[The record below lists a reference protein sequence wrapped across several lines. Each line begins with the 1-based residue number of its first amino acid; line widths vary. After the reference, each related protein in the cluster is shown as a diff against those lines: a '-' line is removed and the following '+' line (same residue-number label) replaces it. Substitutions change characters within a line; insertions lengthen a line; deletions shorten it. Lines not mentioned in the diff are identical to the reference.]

1 MDEENNVMSE
11 TKIILLHP
19 GRVQVWSRAPLK
31 KDLEHKKAG
40 DFCMQ
45 EGKRKYKEAFPMQ

>member
-1 MDEENNVMSE
+1 MDEENNVMRE

-40 DFCMQ
+40 DFCKQ